1 MKKTAVESVCEELVF
16 AGFFKAHVKPLRN
29 FLYYK
34 FGNDEQANDAAQE
47 AFMKLWENCGSVPLA
62 KARSYIYKVAGNAT
76 LNVIAHQKV
85 VLEYAKSANPV
96 QHTSESPEFIL
107 EEQQFKTKL
116 ERAIQNLT
124 EAQRTAFLLHRID
137 GKKYAEIAEMLDISI
152 KAVEKRI
159 HGALVSL
166 RLEIENIK

>member
-1 MKKTAVESVCEELVF
+1 MDKTADGVCEEIVF
-16 AGFFKAHVKPLRN
+16 AGFFKDQVKSLRN

-47 AFMKLWENCGSVPLA
+47 AFIKLWENCNSVPLA
-62 KARSYIYKVAGNAT
+62 KARSYIYKVAGNAS

-85 VLEYAKSANPV
+85 VLEYAKIANPMH
-96 QHTSESPEFIL
+96 HTSESPEFLL
-107 EEQQFKTKL
+107 EEQQFKIKL
-116 ERAIQNLT
+116 ESAIQNLT

-137 GKKYAEIAEMLDISI
+137 GKKYSEIAEMLNISI

>member
-1 MKKTAVESVCEELVF
+1 MDKTADSVCEEIVF
-16 AGFFKAHVKPLRN
+16 AGFFKDQVKSLRN

-34 FGNDEQANDAAQE
+34 FGNDEQANDSAQE
-47 AFMKLWENCGSVPLA
+47 AFIKLWENCNSVPLA
-62 KARSYIYKVAGNAT
+62 KARSYIYKVAGNAS
-76 LNVIAHQKV
+76 LNIIAHQKV
-85 VLEYAKSANPV
+85 VLEYAKIANPM

-107 EEQQFKTKL
+107 EEQQFKIKL

-137 GKKYAEIAEMLDISI
+137 GKKYSEIAEMLNISV

-159 HGALVSL
+159 HGALVLL